1 MDTPDRSILVVDDE
15 PAVRALLSDT
25 VELHGWRAV
34 TASNAAEA
42 LTKLESER
50 PDAVITD
57 LRMPGGMD
65 GFQLFQTIR
74 RLDGD
79 LPVIIMSAFGNIETA
94 VESVK
99 CGAFDYLPK
108 PFKPERLRD
117 LLKSLDTVRTL
128 EEKAEKKGAPAT
140 GIIGCSSAMVAVR
153 DFVERAARFDST
165 VFIQGE
171 PGTGREFIA
180 RAIHLLGE
188 RAEEPFVSFR
198 CVVADAEF
206 IEKNLFGSED
216 GSGGC
221 HAGLIEEAGKGALFL
236 DEVVEMSGHVQ
247 GALLQ
252 AIEDGESRPVG
263 GERRVPFQARL
274 MVASSTDLNQAL
286 QNGQFRRDLFYRL
299 HVLPIHLP
307 PLRSRTEDIPLLF
320 EHFMGKLGARG
331 IEPKTLTPDAQ
342 AQMISYNWPGNVHE
356 LENCVERAAVMATGT
371 EIGPDDLPAEVRRTS
386 SPEAPNQPVVG
397 CRLCD
402 YEHAAVLNALRIS
415 NGNKRKAARILEISI
430 ATLYKKLK
438 DYSIEV

>member
-15 PAVRALLSDT
+15 PAIRALLSDT

-74 RLDGD
+74 RLHEG

-108 PFKPERLRD
+108 PFKPERLLN
-117 LLKSLDTVRTL
+117 LLKSLDTIRAL
-128 EEKAEKKGAPAT
+128 EEKSEKKRAPAT
-140 GIIGCSSAMVAVR
+140 GVIGRSAAMVAVR

-165 VFIQGE
+165 VFVQGE

-180 RAIHLLGE
+180 RSIHLLSE

-198 CVVADAEF
+198 CVAADAEF
-206 IEKNLFGSED
+206 VEKNLFGSED
-216 GSGGC
+216 GSGGS
-221 HAGLIEEAGKGALFL
+221 HTGLIEHAGQGTLFL
-236 DEVVEMSGHVQ
+236 DEVVRMPDHVQ
-247 GALLQ
+247 GALFQ
-252 AIEDGESRPVG
+252 AIEEGEFRPVG
-263 GERRVPFQARL
+263 GGRRVPFQARL
-274 MVASSTDLNQAL
+274 MVSSSTDLNQAL
-286 QNGQFRRDLFYRL
+286 QNGRFRRDLFYRL
-299 HVLPIHLP
+299 HVLPIHLS
-307 PLRSRTEDIPLLF
+307 PLRNRTDDIPLLF
-320 EHFMGKLGARG
+320 EHFMNKLATRG
-331 IEPKTLTPDAQ
+331 VEPKALTPDAQ

-356 LENCVERAAVMATGT
+356 LENCVERAAVMATGP
-371 EIGPDDLPAEVRRTS
+371 EIGPDDLPAEVRRTW
-386 SPEAPNQPVVG
+386 SPEAPNQSVIG

-415 NGNKRKAARILEISI
+415 DGNKRKAARILEISI

-438 DYSIEV
+438 DYNIET